1 MNWSPKGVE
10 ADMILTTI
18 VVSNRPRPYLHF
30 LTLKMSLIQWTLKK
44 PDSGINKENLL
55 EIFSLKIGRTTHKS
69 LARCHLYLRR
79 DESVL
84 TALS

>member
-30 LTLKMSLIQWTLKK
+30 LTLKMSLIQWTLK
-44 PDSGINKENLL
+44 NNRLWN
-55 EIFSLKIGRTTHKS
+55 
-69 LARCHLYLRR
+69 
-79 DESVL
+79 
-84 TALS
+84 